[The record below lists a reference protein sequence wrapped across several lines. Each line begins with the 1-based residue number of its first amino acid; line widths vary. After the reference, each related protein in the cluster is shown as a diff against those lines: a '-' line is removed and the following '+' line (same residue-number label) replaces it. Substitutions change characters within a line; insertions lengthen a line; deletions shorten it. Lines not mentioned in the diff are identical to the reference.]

1 MIFADLGSFSDEHAG
16 QPFLRRRVMSR
27 LSITSLAGAV
37 FFMLAPLTVQGQ
49 NQPAQLPDGDGKQL
63 VQGVCTACHETNLIT
78 RSSGYTPEGWRELI
92 QTMINVSGTP
102 AGETI
107 TKYLAKHFPENTKLK
122 PTLVRG
128 EQSITFKEWK
138 VPTLGQRA
146 RDPVQAPDGSI
157 WWAGMWANLVGR
169 INPQTGE
176 MTEYTLPDKA
186 LPHSVTPD
194 SQGNIWYTGN
204 GNGTIGKLDPRT
216 GMITEYKMP
225 DPAARDPHTAEFDK
239 KGTLWFTL
247 QQSNMIGRLI
257 PATGEIK
264 LVQAPQPK
272 SRPYGIKVSAEGDLW
287 VACNGRGCLLRVDPE
302 TMAIR
307 EYSLPDQKTTVR
319 RLDIADDGMIW
330 YVNSGL
336 GRLGRLDPKTGQF
349 KEWPSPSGPKSH
361 PYAITVVNGIVWYN
375 ESGQRP
381 DALVRFDP
389 ATEKFQSWPIPS
401 GGVYG
406 GILRHMRPTRD
417 GKLLIHQTST
427 NRIMLVSVN
436 RPTAGR

>member
-1 MIFADLGSFSDEHAG
+1 MAKRSIILLATGLFFS
-16 QPFLRRRVMSR
+16 LV
-27 LSITSLAGAV
+27 
-37 FFMLAPLTVQGQ
+37 PLT
-49 NQPAQLPDGDGKQL
+49 AQAQSKPDELPDGDGKQL
-63 VQGVCTACHETNLIT
+63 VQGACTACHEANLIT
-78 RSSGYTPEGWRELI
+78 RSSGYTPEGWRELT
-92 QTMINVSGTP
+92 QTMINLSGTP
-102 AGETI
+102 ADETLN
-107 TKYLAKHFPENTKLK
+107 KYLAKHFPENTRLK

-128 EQSITFKEWK
+128 EESITFKEWK

-169 INPQTGE
+169 INPETGE
-176 MTEYTLPDKA
+176 MTEYTLPENAK
-186 LPHSVTPD
+186 PHTVTPD
-194 SQGNIWYTGN
+194 AEGNIWYTGN
-204 GNGTIGKLDPRT
+204 SNGTIGKLDPRT

-264 LVQAPQPK
+264 LVQAPQK
-272 SRPYGIKVSAEGDLW
+272 NSRPYGIKVSAEGDLW

-307 EYSLPDQKTTVR
+307 EYPLPDLKTTVR

-361 PYAITVVNGIVWYN
+361 PYAITVVDGIVWYN

-389 ATEKFQSWPIPS
+389 KTEKFQSWPIPS
-401 GGVYG
+401 GGIYS
-406 GILRHMRPTRD
+406 GILRHMRSTRNGD
-417 GKLLIHQTST
+417 LLIHQTGT
-427 NRIMLVSVN
+427 NRIMLVTVK
-436 RPTAGR
+436 RQTAQR